1 MIWWLD
7 YFLSPVCTNDF
18 YYYLIWLHASYGQT
32 LFVYACRRFVGYVG
46 IPTYLCNLGA
56 SC

>member
-1 MIWWLD
+1 MWWLD